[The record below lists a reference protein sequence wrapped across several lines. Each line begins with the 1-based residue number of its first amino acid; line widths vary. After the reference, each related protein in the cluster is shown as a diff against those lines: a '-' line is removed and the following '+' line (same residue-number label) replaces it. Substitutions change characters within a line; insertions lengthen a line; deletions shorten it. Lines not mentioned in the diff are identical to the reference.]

1 MFTNTSFLKSIG
13 CFEFACKANQK
24 TEWIRNPANSAQ
36 VETGDIQ
43 EGEIIWFH
51 VGQFG
56 SGPTW
61 QPARLADN
69 TLGFVHPYHFD
80 RAFNV

>member
-1 MFTNTSFLKSIG
+1 MFTNTAYPDNTGPFD
-13 CFEFACKANQK
+13 FPCKANQK
-24 TEWIRNPANSAQ
+24 TEWVRNPANSTH
-36 VETGDIQ
+36 VETGDVQ
-43 EGEIIWFH
+43 KGEIIWFH
-51 VGQFG
+51 VEPFG

-80 RAFNV
+80 KALDA